1 MVFFVADVG
10 FDVLLYFDDL
20 FSYFQ
25 AGCFVSGG
33 FCLVAFLDLVLMLV
47 VYFFYFINF
56 APDKCRKCVL
66 SCFVITFHVPILAWL
81 LLLSCWIFCVTQC
94 SWSSFFVGGKIT
106 FVLKQT
112 EKEREC
118 VKKTKL
124 GDHNCITNYFFF
136 LTFLRLF
143 SSITL
148 FDGRF

>member
-1 MVFFVADVG
+1 MVVFCCWCWFWCFILFWRFIFLFSGRLFCVWWFLFG
-10 FDVLLYFDDL
+10 CFSWSCFDVSCL
-20 FSYFQ
+20 F
-25 AGCFVSGG
+25 
-33 FCLVAFLDLVLMLV
+33 
-47 VYFFYFINF
+47 FFYFINF

-136 LTFLRLF
+136 FNFFKALF
-143 SSITL
+143 
-148 FDGRF
+148 FDNTIWW